1 MIDNHV
7 HVGWYTNGYHSPQE
21 VWQAERSAGVDEI
34 AVSSTSTCAELYK
47 LVIWEMKELKRLGKD
62 RIHPI
67 LWVTP
72 RMMKTYGIRKMLH
85 SKVTWEGI
93 KMHWEAHK
101 EWFYNPKLA
110 EQVLQIAG
118 KKQLPVLLHTGD
130 FKECHA
136 AVFGKLCKNHPD
148 IKFVLAHGRPIDE
161 TISVMRSAPNT
172 YVDTAF
178 MPMEDLKQL
187 VDVGLADR
195 IFFGTDAPINT
206 LYYHEATSRYI
217 VDCLDQVRR
226 TIGKSFFKQ
235 ITSNTI
241 YSV

>member
-1 MIDNHV
+1 MAD
-7 HVGWYTNGYHSPQE
+7 
-21 VWQAERSAGVDEI
+21 
-34 AVSSTSTCAELYK
+34 L
-47 LVIWEMKELKRLGKD
+47 LMK
-62 RIHPI
+62 
-67 LWVTP
+67 
-72 RMMKTYGIRKMLH
+72 
-85 SKVTWEGI
+85 
-93 KMHWEAHK
+93 
-101 EWFYNPKLA
+101 
-110 EQVLQIAG
+110 
-118 KKQLPVLLHTGD
+118 
-130 FKECHA
+130 
-136 AVFGKLCKNHPD
+136 
-148 IKFVLAHGRPIDE
+148 

-206 LYYHEATSRYI
+206 LYYHETTSRYI